1 MAMNPTQEDL
11 FFYDEEDEQSTY
23 SDYDMD
29 SNTDS
34 ENESSSSY
42 SMTDN
47 EDHITREELQRQII
61 ETENE
66 NRTLETVLEIYQ
78 QLTDLIDYQ
87 NTIYQNIGSVSL
99 QESVQNIIEFL
110 IQLHNVIEKSSHS
123 EQNIAIIYNLIDSA
137 NDFGQNIISAL
148 EEHSIGENIIINDLS
163 VAITELLQN
172 IIASSDMNITNESI
186 RKLIDA
192 LRALENR
199 Y

>member
-1 MAMNPTQEDL
+1 MAINPTQEDL

-23 SDYDMD
+23 SDSDMD

-47 EDHITREELQRQII
+47 EDHITRDELQRQII
-61 ETENE
+61 ETVNE

-87 NTIYQNIGSVSL
+87 NTICQNIGSVSL
-99 QESVQNIIEFL
+99 QESIQNIIEFL
-110 IQLHNVIEKSSHS
+110 IQLHNVIEKSAHS

-137 NDFGQNIISAL
+137 KDFGQNIISAL
-148 EEHSIGENIIINDLS
+148 EERSLGDDIIIHDLS
-163 VAITELLQN
+163 VATTELLQN
-172 IIASSDMNITNESI
+172 IIVSSDMNITNESI